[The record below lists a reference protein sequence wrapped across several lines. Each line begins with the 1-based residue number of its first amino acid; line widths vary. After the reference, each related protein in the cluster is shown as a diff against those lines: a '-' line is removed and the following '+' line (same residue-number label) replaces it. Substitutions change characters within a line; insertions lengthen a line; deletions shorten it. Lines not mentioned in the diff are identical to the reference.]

1 MAVQPFNSM
10 IGLIGETR
18 TMRAFVKH
26 VSTGAL
32 ILLRIFSGMECFCAV
47 LAACTA
53 RYHQTTCTDERTIC
67 DVMRGGACL
76 GLGVD
81 ELGRWIWD
89 LAIIGYMY
97 IACM

>member
-1 MAVQPFNSM
+1 M
-10 IGLIGETR
+10 
-18 TMRAFVKH
+18 KH

-32 ILLRIFSGMECFCAV
+32 ILLRIFSVMECGCFCAV

-53 RYHQTTCTDERTIC
+53 RYHQTTDQRIIC

-81 ELGRWIWD
+81 ELGRWI
-89 LAIIGYMY
+89 
-97 IACM
+97 